1 MDTDIDMDRIEKT
14 VVLRATRARVWRSL
28 ARAEEFG
35 AWFGL
40 TLEGTFTPGARLTG
54 RLTGPGNNHLAV
66 ELAVERVEPEE
77 VLSYRWHPYAVE
89 AGVDYGHEPMTLV
102 EFHLAEVAE
111 GTRLTVVESGFEN
124 IPLARRATA
133 FGMNSRGWATQL
145 DNIAR
150 YVAA

>member
-1 MDTDIDMDRIEKT
+1 M
-14 VVLRATRARVWRSL
+14 A
-28 ARAEEFG
+28 
-35 AWFGL
+35 
-40 TLEGTFTPGARLTG
+40 LEGTFTPGGRLTG
-54 RLTGPGNNHLAV
+54 RLTGKGNNHLAV

-89 AGVDYGHEPMTLV
+89 TGVDYTHEPMTLV

-133 FGMNSRGWATQL
+133 FGMNSRGWAAQL